1 MSEAIGIVLQAD
13 DERIQQRAAQHHL
26 PVRVQAGYDLPW
38 ERTLFLDPAIGR
50 VPWEQ
55 VSKGFG
61 FLDTWEAAAPIWAY
75 ETLAA
80 DVARGAERE
89 RAEALIG
96 DLRVPLYS
104 TELLFLRRCE
114 NSERLLN
121 QWRADG
127 GGRLAFLRA
136 LYEVKPLF
144 LALPRSWLAK
154 GAAPV
159 AQPRRNTGG
168 NVKLVH
174 VQIAPGRS
182 VCCRPDEVEM
192 YRQRYAQLAQRGE
205 RC

>member
-1 MSEAIGIVLQAD
+1 MSRGIVIREDNEAIQHAAKRHGLPVTVGEPGIV
-13 DERIQQRAAQHHL
+13 
-26 PVRVQAGYDLPW
+26 Y
-38 ERTLFLDPAIGR
+38 ERTLLIGDGIA
-50 VPWEQ
+50 VPWEM
-55 VSKGFG
+55 VPRGFD

-80 DVARGAERE
+80 DVVRGSERE
-89 RAEALIG
+89 RTEALIG

-114 NSERLLN
+114 NSERLLSL
-121 QWRADG
+121 WRADG
-127 GGRLAFLRA
+127 GDERLAFLRA

-154 GAAPV
+154 RAAPV
-159 AQPRRNTGG
+159 AQPRRNTGS
-168 NVKLVH
+168 NVRLVH

-182 VCCRPDEVEM
+182 VCCRPDEVEI
-192 YRQRYAQLAQRGE
+192 YRQRYAQLAQRRG

>member
-1 MSEAIGIVLQAD
+1 MSRGIVIRESNEAIQH
-13 DERIQQRAAQHHL
+13 AAKRHGL
-26 PVRVQAGYDLPW
+26 PVTVGEPSLVY
-38 ERTLFLDPAIGR
+38 ERTLLIGDGIA

-114 NSERLLN
+114 NSERLLSLW
-121 QWRADG
+121 QADG

-144 LALPRSWLAK
+144 LALPRSWLVK
-154 GAAPV
+154 AASV
-159 AQPRRNTGG
+159 AGRTRRNTGS
-168 NVKLVH
+168 NVRLVH

-182 VCCRPDEVEM
+182 VCCRPDEVDM
-192 YRQRYAQLAQRGE
+192 YRQRFAQMAEDR
-205 RC
+205 RRR

>member
-1 MSEAIGIVLQAD
+1 MSRGIVIRESNEAIQH
-13 DERIQQRAAQHHL
+13 AAKRHSL
-26 PVRVQAGYDLPW
+26 PVTVGEPSLVY
-38 ERTLFLDPAIGR
+38 ERTLLIGDGIA
-50 VPWEQ
+50 VPWEM
-55 VSKGFG
+55 VPRGFD

-80 DVARGAERE
+80 DVVRGSERE
-89 RAEALIG
+89 RTEALIG

-127 GGRLAFLRA
+127 GDERLAFLRA

-154 GAAPV
+154 RAAPV
-159 AQPRRNTGG
+159 AQPRRNTGS
-168 NVKLVH
+168 NVRLVH

-182 VCCRPDEVEM
+182 VCCRPDEAEI
-192 YRQRYAQLAQRGE
+192 YRQRYAQLAQRRG

>member
-1 MSEAIGIVLQAD
+1 MSRGVIIREHDEAIQH
-13 DERIQQRAAQHHL
+13 AAKRHGL
-26 PVRVQAGYDLPW
+26 PVTLGEPSIAY
-38 ERTLFLDPAIGR
+38 ERTLLIGDGIA
-50 VPWEQ
+50 VPWEM
-55 VSKGFG
+55 VPRGFD

-80 DVARGAERE
+80 DVARGSERE

-114 NSERLLN
+114 NSERLLSL
-121 QWRADG
+121 WRADG
-127 GGRLAFLRA
+127 GDERLAFLRA
-136 LYEVKPLF
+136 LYELKPLF

-154 GAAPV
+154 RAAPV
-159 AQPRRNTGG
+159 AQPRRNTGS
-168 NVKLVH
+168 NVRLVH

-182 VCCRPDEVEM
+182 VCCRPDEVEI
-192 YRQRYAQLAQRGE
+192 YRQRYAQLAQRRG